1 MKKKE
6 KIDISKLNDI
16 IGLSNR
22 ILKIIFVFL
31 CIIGLYAVTLIFKEW
46 QIFHFLFTILRILLP
61 LFIGILIAWI
71 LEPTIKYFHQRGMN
85 RIVGASL
92 IYLFILLALYL
103 IITNL
108 FPLLLNQANEFLT
121 ILPSILDSFTVW
133 ANNFFD
139 HFKNINIIDIDNVKV
154 DMINYIN
161 SLVSSLTMKVP
172 SLTISLI
179 SNLFSTI
186 GVLVLSLMVGFYLL
200 FDFNNIGKSTLS
212 LLPLKIRKDVR
223 SLIEEANGFL
233 FGYLKGT
240 LFISL
245 MVFASSTIVFSIIG
259 LKAPLL
265 LGLICGI
272 ADIIPYIGP
281 YLGALPAVLLAFS
294 HSVSTGIITIIA
306 LLIIQM
312 IENNFFRPLVMS
324 KTMKLH
330 PVIVI
335 IGILVFGYLWGVIG
349 MIIATPLIAM
359 IKSIIMFIEKKYNV
373 LKFIKEGSRK
383 GSN

>member
-1 MKKKE
+1 
-6 KIDISKLNDI
+6 
-16 IGLSNR
+16 
-22 ILKIIFVFL
+22 
-31 CIIGLYAVTLIFKEW
+31 
-46 QIFHFLFTILRILLP
+46 
-61 LFIGILIAWI
+61 
-71 LEPTIKYFHQRGMN
+71 
-85 RIVGASL
+85 
-92 IYLFILLALYL
+92 
-103 IITNL
+103 
-108 FPLLLNQANEFLT
+108 
-121 ILPSILDSFTVW
+121 
-133 ANNFFD
+133 
-139 HFKNINIIDIDNVKV
+139 
-154 DMINYIN
+154 
-161 SLVSSLTMKVP
+161 
-172 SLTISLI
+172 
-179 SNLFSTI
+179 
-186 GVLVLSLMVGFYLL
+186 MVGFYLL

-272 ADIIPYIGP
+272 ADIIPYLGP

-294 HSVSTGIITIIA
+294 DSVSTGIITIIA

-359 IKSIIMFIEKKYNV
+359 IKSIIMFIEKKYNI